1 MYTKGVVN
9 ILVLFVDIV
18 YVGNLNTQHFETA
31 KMMLEQSKHVLCE
44 KPLTM
49 NEKQTRRLI
58 QIAKE
63 KNLFIMEALWSRCFP
78 AYIEMKRMI
87 DSGEIGEILFAS
99 VHFGLAIQHV
109 ERLT

>member
-1 MYTKGVVN
+1 
-9 ILVLFVDIV
+9 
-18 YVGNLNTQHFETA
+18 
-31 KMMLEQSKHVLCE
+31 MLEHGKHVLCE

-87 DSGEIGEILFAS
+87 DSGEIGEILFTS